1 VKATKPT
8 VLRYAGAIAFPVEP
22 GETMEEFEL
31 IVILMAV
38 VVGLD
43 WLAARLRVPPPMLLM
58 LGGLALALAPWT
70 PKIELEPE
78 VVLVIFLPPI
88 LFQAAQLTSVRD
100 FRANFGPISRLAIGL
115 VLVTTA
121 LVALVAHT
129 LIPEM
134 SWAAAFVL
142 GAVVSPPDAVAAT
155 AIFQR
160 VGAPRRIVT
169 ILEGESLINDASA
182 IVLYTFAVAAVV
194 TGTFSAVEALTEF
207 VVVVVVG
214 IVVGLATGRLLG
226 ELVKVLHEPALV
238 ATATLISP
246 TAIYVLAEQLQGSGV
261 LAVVTAGIV
270 HGHRSSRIMTPQA
283 RNRNRNMW
291 DQVMTVMEGLIF
303 ILIGLELGALEDV
316 LDREDVQQVVT
327 HSLVIFVAL
336 VVARF
341 AYVFGGT
348 WAFRSHI
355 PVQQTHRPNRNGRHR
370 PAAPAPLDWRGLF
383 LIAWSGLR
391 GVVSL
396 ATALALPL
404 VTDAGLPF
412 DHRDEIILITAAII
426 VLTLFGLGLPLPWL
440 VRRLKLAD
448 DGSHERE
455 MMLALSTMR
464 EAMHDEMRLVAQED
478 PAIDE
483 MVAPILREIQAE
495 REAAGEDTAITW
507 EELDAHARPRR
518 ELRQRMV
525 ESARAA
531 VLDLRDRGLI
541 SDEVLREVEHD
552 LDLQA
557 LQLIQ

>member
-1 VKATKPT
+1 
-8 VLRYAGAIAFPVEP
+8 
-22 GETMEEFEL
+22 MEEFEL
-31 IVILMAV
+31 IVGLMAV
-38 VVGLD
+38 VIGLD
-43 WLAARLRVPPPMLLM
+43 WLADRLRVPAPMLLM
-58 LGGLALALAPWT
+58 IGGLVMAIAPWT
-70 PKIELEPE
+70 PNIELEPE
-78 VVLVIFLPPI
+78 FVLVIFLPPI

-182 IVLYTFAVAAVV
+182 IVVYTFAVAAVV
-194 TGTFSAVEALTEF
+194 TGAFSASAATVEF
-207 VVVVVVG
+207 VVVVAVG
-214 IVVGLATGRLLG
+214 VLVGLATGRLLG
-226 ELVKVLHEPALV
+226 DLVKILEEPSLV
-238 ATATLISP
+238 ATATLIAP

-270 HGHRSSRIMTPQA
+270 HGYRSSRTMTPQA
-283 RNRNRNMW
+283 RSRNRAMW
-291 DQVMTVMEGLIF
+291 DQVMTVLEGLIF
-303 ILIGLELGALEDV
+303 ILIGFELGALQDV
-316 LDREDVQQVVT
+316 LNGEDVQEVLG
-327 HSLVIFVAL
+327 HSLAIFVAL

-341 AYVFGGT
+341 AYVFAGT

-355 PVQQTHRPNRNGRHR
+355 PVQHIHRRARDGRMR
-370 PAAPAPLDWRGLF
+370 TPAPAPLDWRGLF
-383 LIAWSGLR
+383 LIGWSGLR

-404 VTDAGLPF
+404 VTDAGVPF

-426 VLTLFGLGLPLPWL
+426 VFTLFGLGLPLPWL

-455 MMLALSTMR
+455 MMLALTTMR
-464 EAMHDEMRLVAQED
+464 DAMHEEMRRVAQED

-483 MVAPILREIQAE
+483 MVAPMLRDLQAE
-495 REAAGEDTAITW
+495 REAAGADATLTW

-518 ELRQRMV
+518 ELRTRMV
-525 ESARAA
+525 ESARSA

-541 SDEVLREVEHD
+541 GDEVLRDVEHD

-557 LQLIQ
+557 LQFVQ

>member
-1 VKATKPT
+1 
-8 VLRYAGAIAFPVEP
+8 
-22 GETMEEFEL
+22 MDEFEL
-31 IVILMAV
+31 IVALLAV
-38 VVGLD
+38 VIGLD
-43 WLAARLRVPPPMLLM
+43 WLAGRLRVPAPMLLM
-58 LGGLALALAPWT
+58 IGGLLMGIAPWT
-70 PKIELEPE
+70 PTIELEPE

-121 LVALVAHT
+121 AVAVVVHT

-142 GAVVSPPDAVAAT
+142 GAIVSPPDAVAAT

-182 IVLYTFAVAAVV
+182 IVIYTFAVAAVV
-194 TGTFSAVEALTEF
+194 TGAFSASAAAVEF
-207 VVVVVVG
+207 VVVVAVG
-214 IVVGLATGRLLG
+214 VVVGLVTGRLLG
-226 ELVKVLHEPALV
+226 ELVKILREPSLV
-238 ATATLISP
+238 GTATLIAP
-246 TAIYVLAEQLQGSGV
+246 TAIYLLAEQLHGSGV

-270 HGHRSSRIMTPQA
+270 HGFRSSRIMTPQA
-283 RNRNRNMW
+283 RSLNRTMW
-291 DQVMTVMEGLIF
+291 NQVMTVLEGLIF
-303 ILIGLELGALEDV
+303 ILIGFELGALQDV
-316 LDREDVQQVVT
+316 LDREDVLEVLG
-327 HSLVIFVAL
+327 HSLAVLMAL
-336 VVARF
+336 VVVRF

-355 PVQQTHRPNRNGRHR
+355 PVQHFHRPGRDGRQR
-370 PAAPAPLDWRGLF
+370 PPGPAPLDWRGLF

-404 VTDAGLPF
+404 VTDSGVPF
-412 DHRDEIILITAAII
+412 DHRNEIVLITAAII
-426 VLTLFGLGLPLPWL
+426 VFTLFGFGLPLPWL
-440 VRRLKLAD
+440 VRRLQLAD

-455 MMLALSTMR
+455 MMLALTTMR
-464 EAMHDEMRLVAQED
+464 EAMHNEIRLVAQED

-483 MVAPILREIQAE
+483 MVAPMLRDLQAE
-495 REAAGEDTAITW
+495 REAAGDDAIITW

-518 ELRQRMV
+518 ELRSRMV
-525 ESARAA
+525 ESARSA
-531 VLDLRDRGLI
+531 VLELRDRGLI
-541 SDEVLREVEHD
+541 GDEVLRDVEHD